1 MGYTLLNNIYSGYGG
16 IIIGLLLEMCFF
28 ISNFVAV
35 LNQILFMMRLN
46 KIFLIVLAI
55 VGAGLHGVSKSNDL
69 GDVTVQGANVERMR
83 FHCENDTTKINSLLM
98 EGLHSGLSDANE
110 LVCFYAHKLEG
121 TPYVAHTLEGDSE
134 MLTINIDE
142 LDCTTFVETLYALTR
157 TTMNGRY
164 SWRDYAHHLEDLRYR
179 RGEMGDYSSRL
190 HYISDWIIDNSNRGN
205 LVDVTSDIK
214 CVRYKIKTINYMS
227 THRDSYPSL
236 ANDTIYE
243 KIKNYE
249 IGYRN
254 HRFPYIKKESLNSK
268 DVKAVVRRGDFV
280 GLVTRIDGLDI
291 SHLGI
296 VELNSEGNIVLLD
309 ASSIGKKVML
319 ESVDLKKQLSN
330 SGKTEGVRFF
340 RLKDN

>member
-1 MGYTLLNNIYSGYGG
+1 MKKILL
-16 IIIGLLLEMCFF
+16 MCLAV
-28 ISNFVAV
+28 FVAG
-35 LNQILFMMRLN
+35 LSGISKGDALGNTTAQ
-46 KIFLIVLAI
+46 
-55 VGAGLHGVSKSNDL
+55 GAGI
-69 GDVTVQGANVERMR
+69 ERMR
-83 FHCENDTTKINSLLM
+83 FHCENDTTKINSLLQ
-98 EGLHSGLSDANE
+98 EGIQSGLSDPNE

-121 TPYVAHTLEGDSE
+121 TPYVAHTLEGESE

-142 LDCTTFVETLYALTR
+142 LDCTTFIETLYALTR
-157 TTMNGRY
+157 TTLNGRY

-214 CVRYKIKTINYMS
+214 CVRYKIKNINYMS

-243 KIKNYE
+243 KIKNFE
-249 IGYRN
+249 IGFRN

-268 DVKAVVRRGDFV
+268 DVKAVVKRGDFV

-296 VELNSEGNIVLLD
+296 VELDAEGNIVLLD

-319 ESVDLKKQLSN
+319 EDIDLKKQLSRN
-330 SGKTEGVRFF
+330 PKNEGVRFF
-340 RLKDN
+340 RLTNN

>member
-1 MGYTLLNNIYSGYGG
+1 
-16 IIIGLLLEMCFF
+16 
-28 ISNFVAV
+28 
-35 LNQILFMMRLN
+35 MRLN
-46 KIFLIVLAI
+46 KIFLVCLTA
-55 VGAGLHGVSKSNDL
+55 VVTGLNGLSNGGDL
-69 GDVTVQGANVERMR
+69 GIAPVQSADVERMR

-98 EGLHSGLSDANE
+98 DGLHSGLSDANE

-134 MLTINIDE
+134 KLTINIDE

-157 TTMNGRY
+157 TTLNGRY

-190 HYISDWIIDNSNRGN
+190 HYMSDWIIDNSNRGN
-205 LVDVTSDIK
+205 IVDVTRDIK
-214 CVRYKIKTINYMS
+214 CVRYKIKNINYMS
-227 THRDSYPSL
+227 THRDNYPSL

-291 SHLGI
+291 SHLGV
-296 VELNSEGNIVLLD
+296 VEFNSEGNIVLLD

-319 ESVDLKKQLSN
+319 EDVDLKKQLSN
-330 SGKTEGVRFF
+330 NGKTEGVRFF
-340 RLKDN
+340 RLTTN

>member
-1 MGYTLLNNIYSGYGG
+1 MKKILL
-16 IIIGLLLEMCFF
+16 MCLAV
-28 ISNFVAV
+28 FVAG
-35 LNQILFMMRLN
+35 LSGISKGDALGNTTAQ
-46 KIFLIVLAI
+46 
-55 VGAGLHGVSKSNDL
+55 GAGI
-69 GDVTVQGANVERMR
+69 ERMR
-83 FHCENDTTKINSLLM
+83 FHCENDTTKINSLLQ
-98 EGLHSGLSDANE
+98 EGIQSGLSDPNE

-121 TPYVAHTLEGDSE
+121 TPYVAHTLEGESE

-142 LDCTTFVETLYALTR
+142 LDCTTFIETLYALTR
-157 TTMNGRY
+157 TTLNGRY

-179 RGEMGDYSSRL
+179 RGEMSDYSSRL

-214 CVRYKIKTINYMS
+214 CVRYKIKNINYMS

-243 KIKNYE
+243 KIKNFE
-249 IGYRN
+249 IGFRN

-268 DVKAVVRRGDFV
+268 DVKAVVKRGDFV

-296 VELNSEGNIVLLD
+296 VELDAEGNIVLLD

-319 ESVDLKKQLSN
+319 EDIDLKKQLSRN
-330 SGKTEGVRFF
+330 PKNEGVRFF
-340 RLKDN
+340 RLTNN

>member
-1 MGYTLLNNIYSGYGG
+1 MK
-16 IIIGLLLEMCFF
+16 
-28 ISNFVAV
+28 
-35 LNQILFMMRLN
+35 QILFTVMRPK
-46 KIFLIVLAI
+46 KIFLIFMAMAC
-55 VGAGLHGVSKSNDL
+55 AGLCGVSNGSALSNASA
-69 GDVTVQGANVERMR
+69 QSAIVERMR
-83 FHCENDTTKINSLLM
+83 FHCDNDTTKINSLLM
-98 EGLHSGLSDANE
+98 EGLQSGLSDANE

-121 TPYVAHTLEGDSE
+121 TPYVAHTLEGDKE

-157 TTMNGRY
+157 TTLNGRY

-205 LVDVTSDIK
+205 LIDVTSDIK
-214 CVRYKIKTINYMS
+214 CVRYKIKNINYMS

-236 ANDTIYE
+236 ADDAIYE
-243 KIKNYE
+243 KIKNFE

-296 VELNSEGNIVLLD
+296 VELDAEGNIVLLD

-319 ESVDLKKQLSN
+319 EEVDLKKQLLKS
-330 SGKTEGVRFF
+330 SKTEGVRFF
-340 RLKDN
+340 RLKTN

>member
-1 MGYTLLNNIYSGYGG
+1 
-16 IIIGLLLEMCFF
+16 
-28 ISNFVAV
+28 
-35 LNQILFMMRLN
+35 MRLK
-46 KIFLIVLAI
+46 KIFLFFLA
-55 VGAGLHGVSKSNDL
+55 VTCAGLCGFSMGDALGCVSA
-69 GDVTVQGANVERMR
+69 QGATIERMR
-83 FHCENDTTKINSLLM
+83 FHCENDTAKINSLLM
-98 EGLHSGLSDANE
+98 EGLHSGLNDANE

-121 TPYVAHTLEGDSE
+121 TPYVAHTLEGE
-134 MLTINIDE
+134 RELLTINIDE

-157 TTMNGRY
+157 TTLNGRY
-164 SWRDYAHHLEDLRYR
+164 SWRDYANHLEDLRYR
-179 RGEMGDYSSRL
+179 RGQMGDYSTRL

-205 LVDVTSDIK
+205 LIDVTSDIK

-227 THRDSYPSL
+227 SHRDSYPSL

-243 KIKNYE
+243 KIKNFE

-254 HRFPYIKKESLNSK
+254 HRFPYVKKESLNSK

-296 VELNSEGNIVLLD
+296 VELDAEGNLVLLD

-319 ESVDLKKQLSN
+319 EPVDLKKQLS
-330 SGKTEGVRFF
+330 SSSKTEGVRFF
-340 RLKDN
+340 RLTTN

>member
-1 MGYTLLNNIYSGYGG
+1 MKK
-16 IIIGLLLEMCFF
+16 IILMCLAV
-28 ISNFVAV
+28 VA
-35 LNQILFMMRLN
+35 
-46 KIFLIVLAI
+46 
-55 VGAGLHGVSKSNDL
+55 AGLSGISKCGAL
-69 GDVTVQGANVERMR
+69 GNTSAQAADIERMR
-83 FHCENDTTKINSLLM
+83 FHCENDTMKINSLLM
-98 EGLHSGLSDANE
+98 EGLQSGLSNPNE

-142 LDCTTFVETLYALTR
+142 LDCTTFIETLYALTR
-157 TTMNGRY
+157 TTLNGRY

-214 CVRYKIKTINYMS
+214 CVRYKIKDINYMS

-243 KIKNYE
+243 KIKNFE
-249 IGYRN
+249 VGYRN

-296 VELNSEGNIVLLD
+296 VELDSEGNIVLLD
-309 ASSIGKKVML
+309 ASSIGMKVML
-319 ESVDLKKQLSN
+319 ESIDLKHQLSKN
-330 SGKTEGVRFF
+330 PKNEGVRFF
-340 RLKDN
+340 RLTNN

>member
-1 MGYTLLNNIYSGYGG
+1 
-16 IIIGLLLEMCFF
+16 
-28 ISNFVAV
+28 
-35 LNQILFMMRLN
+35 MRLK
-46 KIFLIVLAI
+46 KIFYICLA
-55 VGAGLHGVSKSNDL
+55 VVAAGLGSISKGDAL
-69 GDVTVQGANVERMR
+69 GNISAHAAGIERMR

-121 TPYVAHTLEGDSE
+121 TPYVAHTLEGESE

-142 LDCTTFVETLYALTR
+142 LDCTTFVETLYALVR
-157 TTMNGRY
+157 TTLNGRY
-164 SWRDYAHHLEDLRYR
+164 SWRDYAGHLEDLRYR
-179 RGEMGDYSSRL
+179 RGELGDYSSRL

-205 LVDVTSDIK
+205 LVDITSDIG
-214 CVRYKIKTINYMS
+214 CVRYKIKNINFMS
-227 THRDSYPSL
+227 THRDNYPSL
-236 ANDTIYE
+236 VNDTIFE
-243 KIKNYE
+243 KIKNFE

-268 DVKAVVRRGDFV
+268 DVKSVVRRGDFV

-296 VELNSEGNIVLLD
+296 VELDANGNIVLLD

-319 ESVDLKKQLSN
+319 EDVDLKHQLSK
-330 SGKTEGVRFF
+330 SPKTEGVRFF
-340 RLKDN
+340 RLKTN

>member
-1 MGYTLLNNIYSGYGG
+1 
-16 IIIGLLLEMCFF
+16 
-28 ISNFVAV
+28 
-35 LNQILFMMRLN
+35 MRLK
-46 KIFLIVLAI
+46 KIFLFFLA
-55 VGAGLHGVSKSNDL
+55 VTCAGLCGISMGDALGCVSA
-69 GDVTVQGANVERMR
+69 QGATIERMR
-83 FHCENDTTKINSLLM
+83 FHCENDTAKINSLLM
-98 EGLHSGLSDANE
+98 EGLHSGLNDANE

-121 TPYVAHTLEGDSE
+121 TPYVAHTLEGDTE

-157 TTMNGRY
+157 TTLNGRY

-179 RGEMGDYSSRL
+179 RGQMGDYSTRL

-205 LVDVTSDIK
+205 LIDVTSDIK

-227 THRDSYPSL
+227 SHRDSYPSL

-243 KIKNYE
+243 KIKNFE

-254 HRFPYIKKESLNSK
+254 HRFPYVKKESLNSK

-296 VELNSEGNIVLLD
+296 VELDAEGNLVLLD
-309 ASSIGKKVML
+309 ASSRGKKVML
-319 ESVDLKKQLSN
+319 EPVDLKKQLST
-330 SGKTEGVRFF
+330 SSKTEGVRFF
-340 RLKDN
+340 RLTTN

>member
-1 MGYTLLNNIYSGYGG
+1 MIMKK
-16 IIIGLLLEMCFF
+16 IILMCLAV
-28 ISNFVAV
+28 VA
-35 LNQILFMMRLN
+35 
-46 KIFLIVLAI
+46 
-55 VGAGLHGVSKSNDL
+55 AGLSGISKCGAL
-69 GDVTVQGANVERMR
+69 GNTSAQAADIERMR
-83 FHCENDTTKINSLLM
+83 FHCENDTMKINSLLM
-98 EGLHSGLSDANE
+98 EGLQSGLSNPNE

-142 LDCTTFVETLYALTR
+142 LDCTTFIETLYALTR
-157 TTMNGRY
+157 TTLNGRY

-214 CVRYKIKTINYMS
+214 CVRYKIKDINYMS

-243 KIKNYE
+243 KIKNFE
-249 IGYRN
+249 VGYRN

-296 VELNSEGNIVLLD
+296 VELDSEGNIVLLD
-309 ASSIGKKVML
+309 ASSIGMKVML
-319 ESVDLKKQLSN
+319 ESIDLKHQLSKN
-330 SGKTEGVRFF
+330 PKNEGVRFF
-340 RLKDN
+340 RLTNN

>member
-1 MGYTLLNNIYSGYGG
+1 MKKILLMCLAMVAAGLSGISKGG
-16 IIIGLLLEMCFF
+16 ALG
-28 ISNFVAV
+28 NATA
-35 LNQILFMMRLN
+35 Q
-46 KIFLIVLAI
+46 
-55 VGAGLHGVSKSNDL
+55 GAGI
-69 GDVTVQGANVERMR
+69 ERMR
-83 FHCENDTTKINSLLM
+83 FHCENDTTRINSLLQ
-98 EGLHSGLSDANE
+98 EGIQSGLSDPNE

-121 TPYVAHTLEGDSE
+121 TPYVAHTLEGESE

-142 LDCTTFVETLYALTR
+142 LDCTTFIETLYALTR
-157 TTMNGRY
+157 TTLNGRY

-205 LVDVTSDIK
+205 LIDVTSDIK
-214 CVRYKIKTINYMS
+214 CVRYKIKNINYMS

-243 KIKNYE
+243 KIKNFE

-268 DVKAVVRRGDFV
+268 DVKAVVKRGDFV

-296 VELNSEGNIVLLD
+296 VELDAEGNIVLLD

-319 ESVDLKKQLSN
+319 EDIDLKKQLSRN
-330 SGKTEGVRFF
+330 PKNEGVRFF
-340 RLKDN
+340 RLTTNQ

>member
-1 MGYTLLNNIYSGYGG
+1 
-16 IIIGLLLEMCFF
+16 MCLAV
-28 ISNFVAV
+28 VA
-35 LNQILFMMRLN
+35 
-46 KIFLIVLAI
+46 
-55 VGAGLHGVSKSNDL
+55 AGLSGISKCGAL
-69 GDVTVQGANVERMR
+69 GNTSAQAADIERMR
-83 FHCENDTTKINSLLM
+83 FHCENDTMKINSLLM
-98 EGLHSGLSDANE
+98 EGLQSGLSNPNE

-142 LDCTTFVETLYALTR
+142 LDCTTFIETLYALTR
-157 TTMNGRY
+157 TTLNGRY

-214 CVRYKIKTINYMS
+214 CVRYKIKDINYMS

-243 KIKNYE
+243 KIKNFE
-249 IGYRN
+249 VGYRN

-268 DVKAVVRRGDFV
+268 DVKAAVRRGDFV

-296 VELNSEGNIVLLD
+296 VELDSEGNIVLLD
-309 ASSIGKKVML
+309 ASSIGMKVML
-319 ESVDLKKQLSN
+319 ESIDLKHQLSKN
-330 SGKTEGVRFF
+330 PKNEGVRFF
-340 RLKDN
+340 RLTNN

>member
-1 MGYTLLNNIYSGYGG
+1 
-16 IIIGLLLEMCFF
+16 
-28 ISNFVAV
+28 
-35 LNQILFMMRLN
+35 MRLN
-46 KIFLIVLAI
+46 KIFFIILAI
-55 VGAGLHGVSKSNDL
+55 ATTGLGGISKVGAFGN
-69 GDVTVQGANVERMR
+69 VTAQSATIEHMR
-83 FHCENDTTKINSLLM
+83 FHCENDTTKINTLLL
-98 EGLHSGLSDANE
+98 EGLQSGLSDANE

-121 TPYVAHTLEGDSE
+121 TPYVAHTLEGESE

-142 LDCTTFVETLYALTR
+142 LDCTTFIETLYALTR
-157 TTMNGRY
+157 TTLNGRY

-179 RGEMGDYSSRL
+179 RGEMGDYSTRL

-205 LVDVTSDIK
+205 LVDVTCDIK

-236 ANDTIYE
+236 VNDTIYE
-243 KIKNYE
+243 KIKNFE

-268 DVKAVVRRGDFV
+268 EVKAVVRRGDFV

-296 VELNSEGNIVLLD
+296 VEFDNEGNIVLLD

-319 ESVDLKKQLSN
+319 EDVDLKHQLSK
-330 SGKTEGVRFF
+330 SSKTEGVRFF
-340 RLKDN
+340 RLKNN

>member
-1 MGYTLLNNIYSGYGG
+1 MCLALFVAGLGG
-16 IIIGLLLEMCFF
+16 I
-28 ISNFVAV
+28 
-35 LNQILFMMRLN
+35 
-46 KIFLIVLAI
+46 
-55 VGAGLHGVSKSNDL
+55 SKGSSL
-69 GDVTVQGANVERMR
+69 GNITAQGTGIERMR
-83 FHCENDTTKINSLLM
+83 FHCGEDTTKINSLLM
-98 EGLHSGLSDANE
+98 EGIKSGLSTPNE

-121 TPYVAHTLEGDSE
+121 TPYVAHTLEGDTE

-157 TTMNGRY
+157 TTLNGRS

-179 RGEMGDYSSRL
+179 RGEMGDYSTRL

-205 LVDVTSDIK
+205 IVDVTGDIK

-236 ANDTIYE
+236 ADDLIYE
-243 KIKNYE
+243 KIKNFE
-249 IGYRN
+249 IGYIN
-254 HRFPYIKKESLNSK
+254 HRFPYIKKVDLNSK

-296 VELNSEGNIVLLD
+296 VELDAEGNIVLLD

-319 ESVDLKKQLSN
+319 ENVDLKHQLSK
-330 SGKTEGVRFF
+330 SSKTEGVRFF
-340 RLKDN
+340 RIMSNY

>member
-1 MGYTLLNNIYSGYGG
+1 
-16 IIIGLLLEMCFF
+16 
-28 ISNFVAV
+28 
-35 LNQILFMMRLN
+35 MRLK
-46 KIFLIVLAI
+46 KIFLFFLAVI
-55 VGAGLHGVSKSNDL
+55 CAGLCGFSMGDALGCVSA
-69 GDVTVQGANVERMR
+69 QGATIERMR
-83 FHCENDTTKINSLLM
+83 FHCENDTAKINSLLM
-98 EGLHSGLSDANE
+98 EGLHSGLNDANE

-121 TPYVAHTLEGDSE
+121 TPYVAHTLEGDTE

-157 TTMNGRY
+157 TTLNGRY

-179 RGEMGDYSSRL
+179 RGQMGDYSTRL

-205 LVDVTSDIK
+205 LIDITSDIK

-227 THRDSYPSL
+227 SHRDSYPSL

-243 KIKNYE
+243 KIKNFE

-254 HRFPYIKKESLNSK
+254 HRFPYVKKESLNSK

-291 SHLGI
+291 SHMGI
-296 VELNSEGNIVLLD
+296 VELDAEGNLVLLD
-309 ASSIGKKVML
+309 ASSRGKKVML
-319 ESVDLKKQLSN
+319 EPVDLKKQLST
-330 SGKTEGVRFF
+330 SSKTEGVRFF
-340 RLKDN
+340 RMTTN

>member
-1 MGYTLLNNIYSGYGG
+1 MCLALFAAGLGG
-16 IIIGLLLEMCFF
+16 ISKGSSLGNIT
-28 ISNFVAV
+28 A
-35 LNQILFMMRLN
+35 Q
-46 KIFLIVLAI
+46 
-55 VGAGLHGVSKSNDL
+55 GAGI
-69 GDVTVQGANVERMR
+69 ERMR
-83 FHCENDTTKINSLLM
+83 FHCGNDTTKINSLLM
-98 EGLHSGLSDANE
+98 EGLKSGLSTPNE

-121 TPYVAHTLEGDSE
+121 TPYVAHTLEGDTE

-157 TTMNGRY
+157 TTLNGRY

-179 RGEMGDYSSRL
+179 RGEMGDYSTRL

-205 LVDVTSDIK
+205 LVDITSDIK
-214 CVRYKIKTINYMS
+214 CVRYKIKDINYMS
-227 THRDSYPSL
+227 SHHDSYPSL

-243 KIKNYE
+243 KIKNFE

-254 HRFPYIKKESLNSK
+254 HRYPYIKKESLNSK

-296 VELNSEGNIVLLD
+296 VELDAEGNIVLLD

-319 ESVDLKKQLSN
+319 ENVDLKHQLSK
-330 SGKTEGVRFF
+330 SSKTEGVRFF
-340 RLKDN
+340 RLTTN

>member
-1 MGYTLLNNIYSGYGG
+1 MKK
-16 IIIGLLLEMCFF
+16 IILMCLAV
-28 ISNFVAV
+28 VA
-35 LNQILFMMRLN
+35 
-46 KIFLIVLAI
+46 
-55 VGAGLHGVSKSNDL
+55 AGLSGISKCGAL
-69 GDVTVQGANVERMR
+69 GNTSAQAADIERMR
-83 FHCENDTTKINSLLM
+83 FHCENDTMKINSLLM
-98 EGLHSGLSDANE
+98 EGLQSGLSNPNE

-142 LDCTTFVETLYALTR
+142 LDCTTFIETLYALTR
-157 TTMNGRY
+157 TTLNGRY

-214 CVRYKIKTINYMS
+214 CVRYKIKDINYMS

-243 KIKNYE
+243 KIKNFE
-249 IGYRN
+249 VGYRN

-268 DVKAVVRRGDFV
+268 DVKAAVRRGDFV

-296 VELNSEGNIVLLD
+296 VELDSEGNIVLLD
-309 ASSIGKKVML
+309 ASSIGMKVML
-319 ESVDLKKQLSN
+319 ESIDLKHQLSKN
-330 SGKTEGVRFF
+330 PKNEGVRFF
-340 RLKDN
+340 RLTNN